1 MPRAIFT
8 STELD
13 LAFQRKGYIIIRE
26 LLNKEEIQ
34 QLLLTYE
41 NFKQEASGHF
51 HTTHFS
57 TNKHYKKVAHEIISK
72 TVFSKASTHLNEY
85 RPLFGN
91 FMIKNPDP
99 NVSLDIHSDW
109 TYVDEDRFQSL
120 AIWIPLVDTNE
131 NNGTFGLVEQSHKVT
146 NKIRGPLI
154 IESSRNK
161 NEYWAKKYGTL
172 LNMKAGDAVLYHHG
186 LLHFS
191 PPNKTNHTRP
201 AINLTVVPK
210 EADCIHYCIPEGAS
224 EIEMY
229 AVNGTNFYLNYTHF
243 QRPETNSKINTL
255 PTSIIQQ
262 IDDQLKCFKIKRWIR
277 NIHLAVGKIYV

>member
-1 MPRAIFT
+1 MPRAIFA
-8 STELD
+8 STELNFD
-13 LAFQRKGYIIIRE
+13 FQRKGYIVIRE

-41 NFKQEASGHF
+41 NFKQEALSPF

-57 TNKHYKKVAHEIISK
+57 TNKHYKKVSHEVISK
-72 TVFSKASTHLNEY
+72 TVFSKASKYLNEY

-191 PPNKTNHTRP
+191 PPNKTNQTRP

-210 EADCIHYCIPEGAS
+210 EAYCIHYCIPEGAS

-229 AVNGTNFYLNYTHF
+229 AVEGTDFYLNYTHF
-243 QRPETNSKINTL
+243 QRPDHRL
-255 PTSIIQQ
+255 PAKFYPKSIIHP
-262 IDDQLKCFKIKRWIR
+262 IDKKMNWFGIKKY
-277 NIHLAVGKIYV
+277 LT

>member
-1 MPRAIFT
+1 
-8 STELD
+8 
-13 LAFQRKGYIIIRE
+13 
-26 LLNKEEIQ
+26 
-34 QLLLTYE
+34 
-41 NFKQEASGHF
+41 
-51 HTTHFS
+51 
-57 TNKHYKKVAHEIISK
+57 
-72 TVFSKASTHLNEY
+72 
-85 RPLFGN
+85 
-91 FMIKNPDP
+91 MIKNPDP

-120 AIWIPLVDTNE
+120 AIWMPLVDTNE

-161 NEYWAKKYGTL
+161 NEYWAKKYGAL

-229 AVNGTNFYLNYTHF
+229 AVEGTDFYLNYTHF
-243 QRPETNSKINTL
+243 QRPESTTLVKTKPTIQVKFIDSKMKNFR
-255 PTSIIQQ
+255 
-262 IDDQLKCFKIKRWIR
+262 LKRLLR
-277 NIHLAVGKIYV
+277 NLCKFPI